1 MLSAAQCPN
10 LRSGGATGLQQ
21 MRWPKRKD
29 IPGVVLVIAVVFF
42 LLYWHLKHP
51 DWQRPS
57 GFGPEWQCTQ
67 SGKAGPDF
75 CYKNPPAVSDGN
87 AIGRSN

>member
-1 MLSAAQCPN
+1 MRDLMDY
-10 LRSGGATGLQQ
+10 RSGATGSQQ

-29 IPGVVLVIAVVFF
+29 IPEVVLVIALVSFW
-42 LLYWHLKHP
+42 LYWALKHP

-67 SGKAGPDF
+67 SGKGGPDF
-75 CYKNPPAVSDGN
+75 CYKKPPAESDRN
-87 AIGRSN
+87 AIPPSN